1 MYEVIKSVIDSGD
14 YELTAM
20 LAKIDTMWIKGK
32 LTEEQHEELMQYA
45 RDKADPVN
53 SYKPLQERLDEALTE
68 IDGLKST
75 VQALADR
82 VYKLENPGEEPE
94 EPTDP
99 EEPEEWP
106 EYVQPTGA
114 HDAYNIGDKV
124 TYSGQHYVCVMDG
137 CVWDPTAYPQGW
149 KTEDEW
155 NAMQEEQEQE
165 TEKTE

>member
-32 LTEEQHEELMQYA
+32 LTEEQHEEFMQYA

-68 IDGLKST
+68 IDGVKST

-82 VYKLENPGEEPE
+82 VYNLEHPDEEPE
-94 EPTDP
+94 EP

-114 HDAYNIGDKV
+114 HDAYNTGDKM
-124 TYSGQHYVCVMDG
+124 TYVEQHYVCAMDG
-137 CVWDPTAYPQGW
+137 CVWPPDVYPDGW
-149 KTEDEW
+149 MTEEEW
-155 NAMQEEQEQE
+155 NAQQEAQEQE

>member
-20 LAKIDTMWIKGK
+20 LAKIDTMWVKGK
-32 LTEEQHEELMQYA
+32 LTEEQHAELMQYA

-53 SYKPLQERLDEALTE
+53 SYKPLQERLDAALAE

-75 VQALADR
+75 MQSLSDR
-82 VYKLENPGEEPE
+82 VYKLEHLEEEPE
-94 EPTDP
+94 EPTEP

-114 HDAYNIGDKV
+114 HDAYNVGDKV
-124 TYSGQHYVCVMDG
+124 TYNGKRYVCVLAA
-137 CVWDPTAYPQGW
+137 CVWTPDAYPQGW
-149 KTEDEW
+149 KTEEEW
-155 NAMQEEQEQE
+155 NAMQKEQEQME
-165 TEKTE
+165 

>member
-1 MYEVIKSVIDSGD
+1 MMYEVIKSVIDSGD

-20 LAKIDTMWIKGK
+20 LAKIDTMWVKGK
-32 LTEEQHEELMQYA
+32 LTEEQHAELMQYA

-53 SYKPLQERLDEALTE
+53 SYKPLQEQLDAALTE

-75 VQALADR
+75 MQALADR
-82 VYKLENPGEEPE
+82 VYKLEHPDEEPE
-94 EPTDP
+94 EPTEL

-114 HDAYNIGDKV
+114 HDAYNVGDKM
-124 TYSGQHYVCVMDG
+124 TYNGQHYVCILAA
-137 CVWDPTAYPQGW
+137 CVWTPDAYPAGW
-149 KTEDEW
+149 I
-155 NAMQEEQEQE
+155 AMQEEQEQE

>member
-20 LAKIDTMWIKGK
+20 LAKIDTMWVKGK
-32 LTEEQHEELMQYA
+32 LTEEQHAELMQYA

-75 VQALADR
+75 MQALSNR
-82 VYKLENPGEEPE
+82 VYKLEHPGEEPE
-94 EPTDP
+94 EP

-114 HDAYNIGDKV
+114 HDAYNTGDKV
-124 TYSGQHYVCVMDG
+124 TYQGQHYVCVMDG
-137 CVWDPTAYPQGW
+137 CVWDPLTYPQGW
-149 KTEDEW
+149 MTEEEW

-165 TEKTE
+165 TEQTE